1 MMKFGLIC
9 KRDTPYIPMPKSKNE
24 CIDPILEPYIFQFM
38 RNLPRVN
45 TSNL

>member
-9 KRDTPYIPMPKSKNE
+9 KKDTPYIPMPKSENQ
-24 CIDPILEPYIFQFM
+24 CIEPTLEPCIFQFM

>member
-1 MMKFGLIC
+1 MGFGLIC
-9 KRDTPYIPMPKSKNE
+9 KKHHLNHIGLSLKFSELKAS
-24 CIDPILEPYIFQFM
+24 LEPYISPFI